1 MKRRA
6 RVTAE
11 QRQKVLADFQSSG
24 LTVTEFARRNGL
36 SRPLLSVW
44 LRRYVRPPGK
54 GARPTESSTEL
65 PLQEVSL
72 NQVLGQPAWA
82 AEVVLRSGLTVR
94 LDGPGRDHLLA
105 HLLVGR
111 PGC

>member
-6 RVTAE
+6 RFTVE
-11 QRQKVLADFQSSG
+11 QRQKFLADFQTSD
-24 LTVTEFARRNGL
+24 LTVTEFARQKGL

-44 LRRYVRPPGK
+44 LRRYVRPPRNWPG
-54 GARPTESSTEL
+54 PTEPSTVL
-65 PLQEVSL
+65 PMQEVSL
-72 NQVLGQPAWA
+72 KEVLGQPAWA
-82 AEVVLRSGLTVR
+82 AEVVLPTGLTIR

-111 PGC
+111 SGC

>member
-6 RVTAE
+6 RFTVD
-11 QRQKVLADFQSSG
+11 QRQKVLADFQTSD

-36 SRPLLSVW
+36 SRPLLSAW
-44 LRRYVRPPGK
+44 LRRYVRQPGNWAK
-54 GARPTESSTEL
+54 PTESSTEL
-65 PLQEVSL
+65 PLQEFSL

-82 AEVVLRSGLTVR
+82 AEVVLRSGFIVR
-94 LDGPGRDHLLA
+94 LDGAGRDHLLA

-111 PGC
+111 AGC